1 MNLFKRFTAEGRQ
14 DAVSPT
20 YCAAKWFEGTIWLDK
35 GVTAS
40 CHHTPL
46 DNIKLIEGKP
56 DSLFN
61 SPNKML
67 DRVDMMMGKRPDGCS
82 YCWDIEDKGGISDR
96 RIKSKSLLDKVKWY
110 KKTELASTP
119 VQLEIAFDRTCNLQC
134 AYCGP
139 TFSTK
144 WVNDIKQNGPYQKLT
159 TEGRYSNVGE
169 EVFKEDNPYVDA
181 FFEWWPELSKTLKV
195 LRITGGE
202 PLMSPSFWKFIDFV
216 NSSGFAG
223 ELHINTNLIN
233 HKGEVDKLIEHTTNL
248 RVMIHT
254 SMESGF
260 AQAEYVRAGFS
271 QDVWMANVT
280 KIMTKTDWVLNVT
293 TAVSS
298 FTVWNYVDYLNIML
312 MLKRMY
318 GDKRIEIT
326 CNFVYYPMF
335 MRIDLIPDDKRGLIA
350 MVVMD
355 WLSRQRRHLNKHEIE
370 QVTRFILIVGDSRQV
385 INPDALKDLKTF
397 VEQYDKRTGRSY
409 TWLDERFVEWYESI

>member
-14 DAVSPT
+14 DAISPT

-46 DNIKLIEGKP
+46 DPIKLLPGKP
-56 DSLFN
+56 NSLFN
-61 SPNKML
+61 SPNKMM
-67 DRVDMMMGKRPDGCS
+67 DRVDMLMGKRPSGCS
-82 YCWDIEDKGGISDR
+82 YCWDIEDAGGISDR
-96 RIKSKSLLDKVKWY
+96 RIKSKSLMTKVKWY
-110 KKTELASTP
+110 KKAELASTP

-139 TFSTK
+139 TFSSK
-144 WVNDIKQNGPYQKLT
+144 WVNDIKQGPYQNLI
-159 TEGRYSNVGE
+159 TENRYTILE
-169 EVFKEDNPYVDA
+169 EVIAKEDNPYVDA
-181 FFEWWPELSKTLKV
+181 FFAWWPELEKTLKI

-202 PLMSPSFWKFIDFV
+202 PLMSPNFWKFIDFV
-216 NSSGFAG
+216 NASGFEG

-233 HKGEVDKLIEHTTNL
+233 HKGEVDKLIDRTKNL
-248 RVMIHT
+248 KVMIHT

-271 QDVWMANVT
+271 QDIWMDNVT
-280 KIMTKTDWVLNVT
+280 KIMTKTKWVLNVT

-298 FTVWNYVDYLNIML
+298 FTVWNYIDYLSIML

-318 GDKRIEIT
+318 GKKRIEIT
-326 CNFVYYPMF
+326 CNFVYYPAF
-335 MRIDLIPDDKRGLIA
+335 MRVDLIPQDKRALLA

-355 WLSRQRRHLNKHEIE
+355 WLGRQRKYLNKHEIE
-370 QVTRFILIVGDSRQV
+370 QVQRFIIIVGGSEQS

-397 VEQYDKRTGRSY
+397 VPQYDKRTGRSY
-409 TWLDERFVEWYESI
+409 TWLDNRFVEWYESI

>member
-14 DAVSPT
+14 DAISPT

-46 DNIKLIEGKP
+46 DPIKLLPGRA

-61 SPNKML
+61 SPTKML
-67 DRVDMMMGKRPDGCS
+67 DRVDMLMGNRPTGCS
-82 YCWDIEDKGGISDR
+82 YCWNIEDAGGISDR
-96 RIKSKSLLDKVKWY
+96 RIKSKSLLTKVKWY
-110 KKTELASTP
+110 KKSELASTP
-119 VQLEIAFDRTCNLQC
+119 VQLEVAFDRTCNLQC

-139 TFSTK
+139 TFSSK
-144 WVNDIKQNGPYQKLT
+144 WVNDIKQGPYRNLI
-159 TEGRYSNVGE
+159 TENRYTILE
-169 EVFKEDNPYVDA
+169 EVIDKEDNPYIDA
-181 FFEWWPELSKTLKV
+181 FFAWWPELEKTLKV

-202 PLMSPSFWKFIDFV
+202 PLMSPNFWKFIDFV
-216 NSSGFAG
+216 NASGFEG

-233 HKGEVDKLIEHTTNL
+233 HKGEVDRLIDKTSNL
-248 RVMIHT
+248 KVMIHT

-271 QDVWMANVT
+271 QDIWMDNVT

-293 TAVSS
+293 TAISS
-298 FTVWNYVDYLNIML
+298 FTVWNYIDYLSIML

-318 GDKRIEIT
+318 GKNRIEIT
-326 CNFVYYPMF
+326 CNFVYYPAF
-335 MRIDLIPDDKRGLIA
+335 MRIDLIPEEKRALLA

-355 WLSRQRRHLNKHEIE
+355 WLGRQRKNLNKHEIE
-370 QVTRFILIVGDSRQV
+370 QVQRFIIIVGDSRQV
-385 INPDALKDLKTF
+385 VNEDLLKDLKSF

-409 TWLDERFVEWYESI
+409 TWLDDRFVEWYESI